1 MDNIQNELLK
11 PPQVA
16 RELGICPQS
25 VRELVKKGIIK
36 GIYVKK
42 QGSKQGSYYI
52 YRKSVEEFK
61 NGGMPLG
68 SPSANV
74 TQLQYMMSEISKQL
88 QASAELTSQI
98 MTVMELKKTQ

>member
-1 MDNIQNELLK
+1 MDSAQNELLK

-16 RELGICPQS
+16 AELGICPQS
-25 VRELVKKGIIK
+25 VRELVKKGFLK

-61 NGGMPLG
+61 NGGMPLET
-68 SPSANV
+68 PSTNV
-74 TQLQYMMSEISKQL
+74 AQLQHMMSEISRQL
-88 QASAELTSQI
+88 KASAELTNQM
-98 MTVMELKKTQ
+98 MTVMELNGSR